1 MATNSPVADGL
12 LEGLRQ
18 NAGWAVG
25 VGIVLIV
32 VGILA
37 VASPMASGLAVTLV
51 VGALLIVGGV
61 AQCFLAFR
69 AGAFGRAL
77 LIFLV
82 GLVKLIAGIFLV
94 TRPVAGLA
102 SLTLFLAAY
111 FVAVGI
117 LAIVAALK
125 LRGAPS
131 WIWMLLNGIV
141 TLLLGLMIWAQW
153 PLSGAWAIGVLF
165 GLQLLMNGI
174 ALASIG
180 SAVRGAVKRAAAA

>member
-1 MATNSPVADGL
+1 MATNAPLANSL
-12 LEGLRQ
+12 LDALRQ

-25 VGIVLIV
+25 VGIVLML

-37 VASPMASGLAVTLV
+37 MASPLASGLAITLV

-61 AQCFLAFR
+61 AQCLLAFR
-69 AGAFGRAL
+69 AGAFGRAV
-77 LIFLV
+77 LIFLI
-82 GLVKLIAGIFLV
+82 GLLKLIAGIFLL

-125 LRGAPS
+125 LRGTPS

-141 TLLLGLMIWAQW
+141 TLVLGLLIWRQW

-165 GLQLLMNGI
+165 GIQLLMNGI
-174 ALASIG
+174 ALVTIG
-180 SAVRGAVKRAAAA
+180 GAVRGAVKRAVA

>member
-1 MATNSPVADGL
+1 MASNAPIANGL
-12 LEGLRQ
+12 LDALRQ

-25 VGIVLIV
+25 VGIVLII

-37 VASPMASGLAVTLV
+37 IGSPLASGLAITLV
-51 VGALLIVGGV
+51 VGALLVVGGI
-61 AQCFLAFR
+61 AQCLLAFR
-69 AGAFGRAL
+69 AGAFGRAV

-82 GLVKLIAGIFLV
+82 GLLKLVAGIYLV
-94 TRPVAGLA
+94 SRPVEGLA

-117 LAIVAALK
+117 LVIVAALK
-125 LRGAPS
+125 LRGTPS

-165 GLQLLMNGI
+165 GIQLLMNGI
-174 ALASIG
+174 ALATIG
-180 SAVRGAVKRAAAA
+180 SAVRGAVKRAVT